1 VSWPAEQRSDLIY
14 IAGPSKEIP
23 RCRKAAEYA
32 QSLGWTIS
40 LPWWELVEE
49 ARRNGFLNDE
59 DIPDARA
66 REVAK
71 LDLAAIDRSRR
82 VVVLCKEQGGLSS
95 GACGELL
102 YAVAISTWQT
112 PPPLVCIVGKPKHI
126 FGSLVPVYATIEE
139 AILSP
144 KDTR

>member
-1 VSWPAEQRSDLIY
+1 MSWPADQRSDLIY

-32 QSLGWTIS
+32 KALGWTVS

-49 ARRNGFLNDE
+49 DRRKGFLNDE
-59 DIPDARA
+59 DIPHARA
-66 REVAK
+66 REVAT
-71 LDLAAIDRSRR
+71 LDLAAIERSRR

-95 GACGELL
+95 GSCGELL
-102 YAVAISTWQT
+102 YAVSLSRWLT
-112 PPPLVCIVGKPKHI
+112 PPPLVCIVGNPKHI
-126 FGSLVPVYATIEE
+126 FASLVPVHATIEE
-139 AILSP
+139 ALLSP